1 MAETETRYEAVIGLE
16 VHAQLLTQS
25 KLFCACSTRFGSEPN
40 TQVCPLCLGM
50 PGTLPVIN
58 KKAVEYA
65 VMMALAVGCGINERS
80 IFARKNY
87 FYPDLPKGYQISQYT
102 EPLCEHGFLDIE
114 TDGVAKRVGITRIHM
129 EEDAGKL
136 LHGEG
141 PGDANYS
148 FVDLNRAG
156 VPLIE
161 IVSEPDLRT
170 PDEAVSYLKAIR
182 DILVYLRICD
192 GNMEE
197 GSFRCDANVSVRPVG
212 QAKFGTRAEL
222 KNINSFKYVK
232 DAICYEIDRQAD
244 LIDSGGKV
252 VQETRLFDSAR
263 GVTVSMRSK
272 EEAHDYR
279 YFPEPDLQ
287 PLIVEAAL
295 IARLKEALPELPQA
309 KRDRFINAYSIP
321 VYDAGVLT
329 ASRDMADYYE
339 AVVQETGEPKVSS
352 NWVMGEVMRVLKE
365 TGKDIAEFNIT
376 PKALAE
382 LVAMVKTGVIN
393 AKTAKEVF
401 DEMAST
407 GKSAADLV
415 KAKGHAQIS
424 DEGELTRII
433 DEVIA
438 ANPDNLARYKSG
450 KDKLFGFFVGETM
463 KATKGQAN
471 PALVN
476 KILKER
482 LG

>member
-1 MAETETRYEAVIGLE
+1 MTIKYETVIGLE
-16 VHAQLLTQS
+16 VHAQLRTES
-25 KLFCACSTRFGSEPN
+25 KLFCGCSTRFGSDPN
-40 TQVCPLCLGM
+40 TQVCPLCLGL

-58 KKAVEYA
+58 KKAVDYA
-65 VMMALAVGCGINERS
+65 IMMALAVSCTINERS
-80 IFARKNY
+80 VFARKNY

-102 EPLCEHGFLDIE
+102 EPYSEHGFLDIE
-114 TDGVAKRVGITRIHM
+114 TDGAVKRIGITRIHM

-141 PGDANYS
+141 PQDANYS

-170 PDEAVSYLKAIR
+170 ADEAVAYLKAIR

-197 GSFRCDANVSVRPVG
+197 GSFLCDANVSVRPVG
-212 QAKFGTRAEL
+212 QEKFGTRAEL

-232 DAICYEIDRQAD
+232 DAICYEVDRQID

-252 VQETRLFDSAR
+252 IQETRLFDSAR
-263 GVTVSMRSK
+263 SVTVSMRSK

-279 YFPEPDLQ
+279 YFPEPDLG
-287 PLIVEAAL
+287 PLIIDAGQ
-295 IARLKEALPELPQA
+295 IARLKEAMPELPQA
-309 KRDRFINAYSIP
+309 KRDRFISAYAIP
-321 VYDAGVLT
+321 AYDAGVLT
-329 ASRDMADYYE
+329 ASRDLADYYE
-339 AVVQETGEPKVSS
+339 AVVKETGEPKGSS

-365 TGKDIAEFNIT
+365 TGKDIAGFNVSA
-376 PKALAE
+376 KALAG
-382 LVAMVKTGVIN
+382 LIAMVKSGAIN

-401 DEMAST
+401 DEMLAT

-415 KAKGHAQIS
+415 KSKGLSQIS
-424 DEGELTRII
+424 DEGELTSII
-433 DEVIA
+433 DSVIA
-438 ANPDNLARYKSG
+438 ANPDNLSRYRSG
-450 KDKLFGFFVGETM
+450 KDKLFGFFVGEAM

-476 KILKER
+476 KILKKK